1 MTYPIVMLVLGAVA
15 GAVIGYLLGERKAR
29 GDGAGL
35 ASTLAAAEQRCSDLS
50 HHLAQ
55 QASETESIRRQLSES
70 DKAAATL
77 NARLAA
83 AQQNL
88 IEQRQLLDDAHAQ
101 LRQAFASV
109 SAEALAKNNE
119 AFLHLAKERFTT
131 LSAEATGSLEQR
143 KAAIEGLLKPMQ
155 ELLGNYQA
163 RLGDIE
169 KSRVESYS
177 MLREQLGS
185 LAEIQ
190 RTLNTQTS
198 QLVTALRR
206 PNARGQW
213 GEITL
218 RRLVELAG
226 MSNRCDFCEQGTVD
240 TEEGRQRPD
249 MVVSLPGDRQVVIDC
264 KAVLDAFV
272 DAAGAAD
279 EDQRK
284 AHLLRHCQQV
294 RSRAR
299 ELSAKSYWSQ
309 FQRSPEFV
317 VMFLPGEAFLYAA
330 VEHDGTL
337 IEDCLKNRV
346 IVATPTT
353 LIALLKA
360 IEFGW
365 RQEEVSQNADEIR
378 KHGKDLYDRIVVL
391 MGHFGRLGST
401 LDSAVAAYNSTAAS
415 METRVLVTARKIAE
429 LGARSDKEL
438 PDAQPIDTRAREL
451 SASLLPEAWSDEK

>member
-1 MTYPIVMLVLGAVA
+1 MVGWILLALVACAAGVIV
-15 GAVIGYLLGERKAR
+15 GYLIGERR
-29 GDGAGL
+29 
-35 ASTLAAAEQRCSDLS
+35 SREQLIGMS
-50 HHLAQ
+50 
-55 QASETESIRRQLSES
+55 
-70 DKAAATL
+70 
-77 NARLAA
+77 ARLAA
-83 AQQNL
+83 AQENVA
-88 IEQRQLLDDAHAQ
+88 EQRQLLDRAHEQ
-101 LRQAFASV
+101 LRQSFASV

-119 AFLHLAKERFTT
+119 AFLSLARERFAT
-131 LSAEATGSLEQR
+131 LSAEATGTLEER
-143 KAAIEGLLKPMQ
+143 KAQIEGLLKPMQ
-155 ELLGNYQA
+155 QLLGTYQT
-163 RLGDIE
+163 RLGEIE

-190 RTLNTQTS
+190 RTLNTQTGE
-198 QLVTALRR
+198 LVSALRR

-226 MSNRCDFCEQGTVD
+226 MANRCDFCEQTSVEN
-240 TEEGRQRPD
+240 EEGRQRPD
-249 MVVSLPGDRQVVIDC
+249 MVVNLPGERQIVIDC

-284 AHLLRHCQQV
+284 VHLLRHCQQV
-294 RSRAR
+294 RARAR

-309 FQRSPEFV
+309 FARSPEFV

-330 VEHDGTL
+330 VEHDPSL

-365 RQEEVSQNADEIR
+365 RQEEVTQNAEEIR
-378 KHGKDLYDRIVVL
+378 KHGKDLYDRIVTL
-391 MGHFGRLGST
+391 MGHFNRLGST
-401 LDSAVAAYNSTAAS
+401 LDSAVTAYNATVGS
-415 METRVLVTARKIAE
+415 METRFLVTARKIAE

-438 PDAQPIDTRAREL
+438 PDAEHVDTRPREL
-451 SASLLPEAWSDEK
+451 TMFEG